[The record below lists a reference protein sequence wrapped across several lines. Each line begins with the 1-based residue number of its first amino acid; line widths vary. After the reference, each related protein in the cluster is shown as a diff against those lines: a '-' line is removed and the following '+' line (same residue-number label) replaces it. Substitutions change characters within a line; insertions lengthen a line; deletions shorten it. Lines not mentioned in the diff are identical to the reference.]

1 MKTVTDNDDII
12 LITSD
17 GVIIRMHTDE
27 ISSYSRQ
34 TQGVRVMR
42 LDDGVSVMS
51 IARTEREEETDEEA
65 ENSEEVIA
73 DDTTETQIADERVI
87 MKKSISVIAIILSM
101 VMVLASCGTTQNGK
115 DEEPVST
122 PDPELVKNTV
132 NATIELEDGDEI
144 MLELY
149 PDLAPDTVE
158 NFVEL
163 AEDGFYDGTIFH
175 RVIEDFMIQGGGYD
189 ENLKEQ
195 KTESI
200 KGEFAKNGFENTLSH
215 TRGVISMARAQDY
228 DSATSQ
234 FFIVQKDATYL
245 DGQYAAFGRVTE
257 GMDIV
262 DEIASVKTGTVASSN
277 MEDVPI
283 EPIVIDTITIDTSVS
298 SGKSSKTK
306 ATSKPSKDKD
316 TDKNSKDTDDE
327 DEDTSSSKSSKSSSK
342 STTAPKSTPKSN
354 SSSKSSSSNSSS
366 SSKSNS
372 SNDDKNNDDELSED
386 ELNDFL
392 PFLQSDSTESNS

>member
-1 MKTVTDNDDII
+1 
-12 LITSD
+12 
-17 GVIIRMHTDE
+17 
-27 ISSYSRQ
+27 
-34 TQGVRVMR
+34 
-42 LDDGVSVMS
+42 
-51 IARTEREEETDEEA
+51 
-65 ENSEEVIA
+65 
-73 DDTTETQIADERVI
+73 

-101 VMVLASCGTTQNGK
+101 VMVLASCGTNQNGK

-283 EPIVIDTITIDTSVS
+283 VIDTITIDTSVS

-366 SSKSNS
+366 SSKSSN

-386 ELNDFL
+386 ELNDIL
-392 PFLQSDSTESNS
+392 PFLQSGSTESNS

>member
-1 MKTVTDNDDII
+1 
-12 LITSD
+12 
-17 GVIIRMHTDE
+17 
-27 ISSYSRQ
+27 
-34 TQGVRVMR
+34 
-42 LDDGVSVMS
+42 
-51 IARTEREEETDEEA
+51 
-65 ENSEEVIA
+65 
-73 DDTTETQIADERVI
+73 

-101 VMVLASCGTTQNGK
+101 VMVLASCGTNQNGK

-200 KGEFAKNGFENTLSH
+200 KVNLQRTVLKTHFLTPEVMVFNGKST
-215 TRGVISMARAQDY
+215 GY

-234 FFIVQKDATYL
+234 FFIVQKDAT
-245 DGQYAAFGRVTE
+245 
-257 GMDIV
+257 
-262 DEIASVKTGTVASSN
+262 
-277 MEDVPI
+277 
-283 EPIVIDTITIDTSVS
+283 
-298 SGKSSKTK
+298 
-306 ATSKPSKDKD
+306 
-316 TDKNSKDTDDE
+316 
-327 DEDTSSSKSSKSSSK
+327 
-342 STTAPKSTPKSN
+342 
-354 SSSKSSSSNSSS
+354 
-366 SSKSNS
+366 
-372 SNDDKNNDDELSED
+372 
-386 ELNDFL
+386 L
-392 PFLQSDSTESNS
+392 P

>member
-1 MKTVTDNDDII
+1 
-12 LITSD
+12 
-17 GVIIRMHTDE
+17 
-27 ISSYSRQ
+27 
-34 TQGVRVMR
+34 
-42 LDDGVSVMS
+42 
-51 IARTEREEETDEEA
+51 
-65 ENSEEVIA
+65 
-73 DDTTETQIADERVI
+73 

-101 VMVLASCGTTQNGK
+101 VMVLASCGTNQNGK

-158 NFVEL
+158 L
-163 AEDGFYDGTIFH
+163 AEDGFYDCTIFH

-189 ENLKEQ
+189 ENMKEQ

-316 TDKNSKDTDDE
+316 TDKNSKDTVDE

-372 SNDDKNNDDELSED
+372 SNDDELSED
-386 ELNDFL
+386 ELNDIL

>member
-1 MKTVTDNDDII
+1 
-12 LITSD
+12 
-17 GVIIRMHTDE
+17 
-27 ISSYSRQ
+27 
-34 TQGVRVMR
+34 
-42 LDDGVSVMS
+42 
-51 IARTEREEETDEEA
+51 
-65 ENSEEVIA
+65 
-73 DDTTETQIADERVI
+73 

-101 VMVLASCGTTQNGK
+101 VMVLASCGTNQNGK

-215 TRGVISMARAQDY
+215 TRGVISMARADY
-228 DSATSQ
+228 TQTYSKSLTTESYNSAGSQ
-234 FFIVQKDATYL
+234 FFIMTADNASL
-245 DGQYAAFGRVTE
+245 DGYYAPFGKVIE

-262 DEIASVKTGTVASSN
+262 HKIEKVEVKEKES
-277 MEDVPI
+277 
-283 EPIVIDTITIDTSVS
+283 
-298 SGKSSKTK
+298 
-306 ATSKPSKDKD
+306 
-316 TDKNSKDTDDE
+316 
-327 DEDTSSSKSSKSSSK
+327 TSSSSDSSSSEQK
-342 STTAPKSTPKSN
+342 EKSTPVN
-354 SSSKSSSSNSSS
+354 DVIISKVSVETYGVDYGKPETLDTWNY
-366 SSKSNS
+366 
-372 SNDDKNNDDELSED
+372 NDWVYKTYGIN
-386 ELNDFL
+386 LN
-392 PFLQSDSTESNS
+392 QYQQ